1 MRLSQ
6 RRAESIKKYIVTKG
20 NLDENRIEAQGYGS
34 TMPIVPEKTDADR
47 KINRRVE
54 FEIFRPK

>member
-1 MRLSQ
+1 VM
-6 RRAESIKKYIVTKG
+6 KG
-20 NLDENRIEAQGYGS
+20 DLDESRVEAYGYGS
-34 TMPIVPEKTDADR
+34 TIPIIEEKTDADR